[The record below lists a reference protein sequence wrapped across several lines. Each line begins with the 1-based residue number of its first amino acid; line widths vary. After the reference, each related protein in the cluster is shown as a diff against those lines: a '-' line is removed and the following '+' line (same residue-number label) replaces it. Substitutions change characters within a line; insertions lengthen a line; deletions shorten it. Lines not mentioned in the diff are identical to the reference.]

1 MTASICTLFEG
12 DYHYGLGALVNS
24 LFAQGYRGTIWAG
37 YRGKLPPWATPASEG
52 DGFTEFQIHDG
63 CVLRFVRLETTAHLT
78 NFKPE
83 FMLDVLD
90 RLDLRCDALFYIDP
104 DIVMC
109 ERWRLFEEWISCGV
123 AVCED
128 VGSPYPLHHPRRIG
142 WRRCFEKFGFVLRP
156 RESCYA
162 NGGCVGVTRENREFL
177 SMWKRL
183 QDAMWTIIG
192 GAEFAGIPGGQAI
205 GDRGGFFDCFEKT
218 DQDALNAAIEAA
230 PEISV
235 SFLGRHAMGFESG
248 KAFLPH
254 SVGALKP
261 WRNRLI
267 ANALRGY
274 GCPLADRHFWR
285 FVESPIRLYSTGLV
299 RWRRIQLL
307 IAGAVGRFYRRS

>member
-1 MTASICTLFEG
+1 M
-12 DYHYGLGALVNS
+12 NS
-24 LFAQGYRGTIWAG
+24 LYAHGFRGNIWAG
-37 YRGKLPPWATPASEG
+37 YRGALPPWAKPLAETAG
-52 DGFTEFQIHDG
+52 YTEFQVADG
-63 CVLRFVRLETTAHLT
+63 CALRFVHLETTAHLT
-78 NFKPE
+78 NFKPD
-83 FMLDVLD
+83 FMLSVLEKHD
-90 RLDLRCDALFYIDP
+90 PACEALFYIDP
-104 DIVMC
+104 DVVVC
-109 ERWRLFEEWISCGV
+109 ERWNYFMEWVSCGV

-128 VGSPYPLHHPRRIG
+128 PGSPYPLHHPRRIG
-142 WRRCFEKFGFVLRP
+142 WRRGFEPFGFTLKP

-162 NGGCVGVTRENREFL
+162 NGGFVGVARVNQDFL
-177 SMWKRL
+177 LTWKRL

-261 WRNRLI
+261 WRNRI
-267 ANALRGY
+267 ITNALRGY
-274 GCPLADRHFWR
+274 GCPVPDRHFWE
-285 FVESPIRLYSTGLV
+285 FVEMPIRLYPSRVV
-299 RWRRIQLL
+299 RWRRMQLRVAAA
-307 IAGAVGRFYRRS
+307 IGRFYRRQ